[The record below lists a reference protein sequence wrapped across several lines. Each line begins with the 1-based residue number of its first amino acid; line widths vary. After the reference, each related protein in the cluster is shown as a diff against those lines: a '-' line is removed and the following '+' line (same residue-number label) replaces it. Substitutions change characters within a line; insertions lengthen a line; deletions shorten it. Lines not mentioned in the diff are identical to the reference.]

1 MKRRQFLSGAA
12 VAGATAAVASTFA
25 KPAIAQEVREWR
37 MVTTWPKNFPGLG
50 TGANLLA
57 EYVNKASNGRMKI
70 TVLARARLFPL
81 LRPLTL
87 LVTVPSKWVTAHPI
101 TGKAR

>member
-37 MVTTWPKNFPGLG
+37 MVTTWPKKLPGSG
-50 TGANLLA
+50 DRG
-57 EYVNKASNGRMKI
+57 
-70 TVLARARLFPL
+70 
-81 LRPLTL
+81 
-87 LVTVPSKWVTAHPI
+87 
-101 TGKAR
+101 